1 MLIWYKVRTYP
12 LTRAAGTVKIEMF
25 RKGFYTSP
33 CTTNNINNPPTG

>member
-25 RKGFYTSP
+25 RKAFTP
-33 CTTNNINNPPTG
+33 APAPQTI